1 MRLDLLGPLSAIR
14 GCTFASLDTTTS
26 PRPFYEVVRK
36 NEGVLLFAN
45 QEGSGY
51 ERMVRRRLEEAGKDP
66 AGFVLG
72 DLPWGERIE
81 GTPLISHKGNH
92 YLQLIQL
99 KPGEVSAT
107 YHGGIIDPS
116 LVPGIDKG
124 GEGQGLGDR
133 RVVVRAYKLD
143 SIDEIRL
150 MNQVIAR
157 GATEGEEG

>member
-72 DLPWGERIE
+72 DLPWGERIV
-81 GTPLISHKGNH
+81 GSPLFSHKGKLSPVDSTQAGRSFRH
-92 YLQLIQL
+92 LPRRQSRSCFG
-99 KPGEVSAT
+99 PG
-107 YHGGIIDPS
+107 HR
-116 LVPGIDKG
+116 
-124 GEGQGLGDR
+124 QGR
-133 RVVVRAYKLD
+133 RRTGTG
-143 SIDEIRL
+143 R
-150 MNQVIAR
+150 
-157 GATEGEEG
+157 